1 MKSGSK
7 KLKDQNRWQLW
18 LITAS
23 SAPSRTPS
31 SGGSPG
37 GTVEADVG
45 NHRDQS
51 RGWWGLTGSRN
62 DSGAIS
68 VSPPS
73 AALRPPESLVSQ
85 ATSFRPALPWS
96 WQKG

>member
-18 LITAS
+18 LFIA
-23 SAPSRTPS
+23 ANAV
-31 SGGSPG
+31 PG
-37 GTVEADVG
+37 GGWQYSRVG

-96 WQKG
+96 WQKR